1 MELRDLDHDERL
13 ALLGLVRFM
22 GESNRD
28 VTDEESAT
36 IAHIA
41 AALGAE
47 SYRAIAAEA
56 DERFADEDALRAF
69 LRGVGGPEARELIYG
84 AVLEVALGD
93 TIQKSESALLDWLA
107 QEWRVQVSFDP
118 AEGGG

>member
-13 ALLGLVRFM
+13 ALLGLVQFI

-36 IAHIA
+36 IAQIV

-47 SYRAIAAEA
+47 QYRAIAAEA

-69 LRGVGGPEARELIYG
+69 VRGIGRPEARELIYG
-84 AVLEVALGD
+84 AVLEVAMGD
-93 TIQKSESALLDWLA
+93 TIQQSESALLDWLA
-107 QEWRVQVSFDP
+107 REWRVQVRFDP
-118 AEGGG
+118 AEGAG

>member
-13 ALLGLVRFM
+13 ALLGLVQFM
-22 GESNRD
+22 GESNRN

-36 IAHIA
+36 IAQIV

-47 SYRAIAAEA
+47 SYRAVAAEA

-69 LRGVGGPEARELIYG
+69 LRLVGGPEARELIYG

-93 TIQKSESALLDWLA
+93 TIQKSESELLDWLA
-107 QEWRVQVSFDP
+107 LEWRVQVSFDP